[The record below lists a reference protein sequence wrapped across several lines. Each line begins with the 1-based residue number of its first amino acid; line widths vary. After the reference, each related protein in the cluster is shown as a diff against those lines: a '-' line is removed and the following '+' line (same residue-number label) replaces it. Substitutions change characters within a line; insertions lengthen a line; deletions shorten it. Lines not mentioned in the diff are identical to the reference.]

1 MCQAFVTSSTLAAVE
16 GGVEAGWGVVSPFLS
31 VKSWVSQQLVLS
43 AAGGPGRVALPAELA
58 LDHLCAPSSLCEPQF
73 LSGAVERGGELIPA
87 LQASPRRREL
97 MEVEPPCPQ
106 QLISEGADVTVTPD
120 GSFPSSRSG
129 RWWEWEPSGG
139 EME

>member
-1 MCQAFVTSSTLAAVE
+1 
-16 GGVEAGWGVVSPFLS
+16 
-31 VKSWVSQQLVLS
+31 
-43 AAGGPGRVALPAELA
+43 
-58 LDHLCAPSSLCEPQF
+58 
-73 LSGAVERGGELIPA
+73 
-87 LQASPRRREL
+87 

-120 GSFPSSRSG
+120 GSFPSSGSG